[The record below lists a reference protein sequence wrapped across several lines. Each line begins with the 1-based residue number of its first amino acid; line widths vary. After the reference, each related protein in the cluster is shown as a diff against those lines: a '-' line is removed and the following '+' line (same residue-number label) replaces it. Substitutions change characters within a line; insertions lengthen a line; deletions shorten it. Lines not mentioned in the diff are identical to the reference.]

1 MNSLINENSN
11 KKKVVI
17 VISSGD
23 KQVIMPALNMALKS
37 KRDNL
42 YEDVKVQFFGI
53 SQKIAAEDPEV
64 QELISELVKAGIS
77 PMACRHI
84 SDKFEVT
91 VKLDN
96 LGFDNVQIPIEI
108 AKLVNEGYIPMVF

>member
-1 MNSLINENSN
+1 LINENSS

-53 SQKIAAEDPEV
+53 SQKIAAEDPDV

-77 PMACRHI
+77 PWHVAT
-84 SDKFEVT
+84 SVT
-91 VKLDN
+91 N
-96 LGFDNVQIPIEI
+96 LRLQ
-108 AKLVNEGYIPMVF
+108 

>member
-1 MNSLINENSN
+1 LINENSS

-42 YEDVKVQFFGI
+42 YEDVK
-53 SQKIAAEDPEV
+53 SA
-64 QELISELVKAGIS
+64 
-77 PMACRHI
+77 
-84 SDKFEVT
+84 
-91 VKLDN
+91 
-96 LGFDNVQIPIEI
+96 
-108 AKLVNEGYIPMVF
+108 VFWH

>member
-1 MNSLINENSN
+1 LINENSS

-42 YEDVKVQFFGI
+42 YEDVFL
-53 SQKIAAEDPEV
+53 A
-64 QELISELVKAGIS
+64 LVKRLQLKIL
-77 PMACRHI
+77 MCKH
-84 SDKFEVT
+84 
-91 VKLDN
+91 
-96 LGFDNVQIPIEI
+96 Q
-108 AKLVNEGYIPMVF
+108 

>member
-1 MNSLINENSN
+1 LINENSS

-42 YEDVKVQFFGI
+42 YEDVKVQFL
-53 SQKIAAEDPEV
+53 A
-64 QELISELVKAGIS
+64 LVKRLQLKILMCKSLSVNWLRRALVPWHVATS
-77 PMACRHI
+77 
-84 SDKFEVT
+84 VT
-91 VKLDN
+91 
-96 LGFDNVQIPIEI
+96 I
-108 AKLVNEGYIPMVF
+108 

>member
-1 MNSLINENSN
+1 LINENRN

-42 YEDVKVQFFGI
+42 YEDVKVQFL
-53 SQKIAAEDPEV
+53 A
-64 QELISELVKAGIS
+64 LVKRLQLKILSAR
-77 PMACRHI
+77 AY
-84 SDKFEVT
+84 
-91 VKLDN
+91 
-96 LGFDNVQIPIEI
+96 Q
-108 AKLVNEGYIPMVF
+108 